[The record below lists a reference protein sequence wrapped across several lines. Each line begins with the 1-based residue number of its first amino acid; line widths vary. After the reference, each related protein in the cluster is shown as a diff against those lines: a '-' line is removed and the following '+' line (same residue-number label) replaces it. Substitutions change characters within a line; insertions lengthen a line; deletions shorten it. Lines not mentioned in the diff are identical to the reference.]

1 MEKGDLKIDKNTVV
15 HCTTEELANQVLAIA
30 DKLGY
35 RWASET
41 SFLSHNEWENCKK
54 STCYDLH
61 DGTYYRISYYMSEG
75 YNIIEAED
83 FLKLH
88 EEPIKEAKPNVCVY
102 YKGDEERGAEIIKA
116 LEKLGGKVPVDIT
129 ILEGFIY
136 YIESNGYIAL
146 MGEDDAKWIIDH
158 YTEAHLPELEK
169 EEQKEIAF
177 EPFQR
182 VLVRDYNYKLWR
194 ADFFSYTEEDSD
206 YPFVC
211 VGNIFKQCIP
221 YNDDTKHLL
230 GTTESY
236 KQK

>member
-1 MEKGDLKIDKNTVV
+1 MEKGDLKIDKKTVV
-15 HCTTEELANQVLAIA
+15 HCPTEDLANQVLAIA

-35 RWASET
+35 RWASDK
-41 SFLSHNEWENCKK
+41 SYGDISNWHIYKK
-54 STCYDLH
+54 ETCYNFHFGKYNDI
-61 DGTYYRISYYMSEG
+61 DFYQEKGC
-75 YNIIEAED
+75 NIIDAED

-102 YKGDEERGAEIIKA
+102 YRGDEIRGAEIIKA

-146 MGEDDAKWIIDH
+146 MGEDDAKWIINH

-194 ADFFSYTEEDSD
+194 ADFFSHTEEDSD

-211 VGNIFKQCIP
+211 VGNRFNQCIP

-236 KQK
+236 KQN